1 MSNKTI
7 KNGLVELF
15 GEDETKEKIQ
25 FKRKDE
31 STQYTI
37 YLTKQN
43 DEQIEILSRKLH
55 TTRSAVVS
63 LLIEK
68 YAATFEKEISKI
80 L

>member
-1 MSNKTI
+1 MSK
-7 KNGLVELF
+7 KNTKGIESIF
-15 GEDETKEKIQ
+15 GKGDSKEQTQ
-25 FKRKDE
+25 FKRKGE

-37 YLTKQN
+37 YLTRQN

-68 YAATFEKEISKI
+68 YVSTFEKEISKI
-80 L
+80 I